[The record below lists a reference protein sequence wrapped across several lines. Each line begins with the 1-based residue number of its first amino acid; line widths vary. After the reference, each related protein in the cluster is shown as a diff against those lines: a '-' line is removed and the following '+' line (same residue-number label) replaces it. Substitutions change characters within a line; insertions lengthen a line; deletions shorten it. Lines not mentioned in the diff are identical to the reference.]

1 MANTIS
7 ESKTFK
13 LNDYVLQRVTVSV
26 DTEDAAALV
35 STALAHPS
43 AAPDEYWSVI
53 TAHTDAEDIACVVA
67 FDVANGEADFSFPSV
82 SNLASTSTVVFFFK
96 WYEAADQ
103 DGTSITS

>member
-26 DTEDAAALV
+26 DTADAAALV

-43 AAPDEYWSVI
+43 SAPDEYWAVC
-53 TAHTDAEDIACVVA
+53 TTGTDNEDITPVVA
-67 FDVANGEADFSFPSV
+67 FDVANGEADFTFHSTV
-82 SNLASTSTVVFFFK
+82 TGLAATVVFFFK